1 MSDNKKQRNRDGQ
14 AEPEHV
20 REAKGAAQEAIG
32 KLLGDD
38 QAVRDGRSE
47 QQDAAKRGEDTDA
60 QRDEDDGATP
70 PRSRRN
76 TQHPKQEQE

>member
-1 MSDNKKQRNRDGQ
+1 MSDEKPDKSEKS
-14 AEPEHV
+14 APV

-47 QQDAAKRGEDTDA
+47 QRDAAKQQDAEAPKTGTRDTD
-60 QRDEDDGATP
+60 T
-70 PRSRRN
+70 N
-76 TQHPKQEQE
+76 NPKQEQE

>member
-1 MSDNKKQRNRDGQ
+1 MTDHHSDKRAKS
-14 AEPEHV
+14 APV

-47 QQDAAKRGEDTDA
+47 QRDAAKQQDA
-60 QRDEDDGATP
+60 KASD
-70 PRSRRN
+70 N
-76 TQHPKQEQE
+76 NNPKQEQE

>member
-1 MSDNKKQRNRDGQ
+1 VSDDTPDKSEKS
-14 AEPEHV
+14 APV

-47 QQDAAKRGEDTDA
+47 QRNAAK
-60 QRDEDDGATP
+60 QRDAETSDT
-70 PRSRRN
+70 N
-76 TQHPKQEQE
+76 NPKQEQE